1 MPRLFTVASDE
12 AISLM
17 ISAAKERLVLVAPG
31 LSKEVALALANRIK
45 SDGGPS
51 VLSVIME
58 IDPEV
63 CRLGF
68 GDIEAIDLLRPAL
81 ESRRL
86 AIQMQKG
93 VRIGLVVADAE
104 IRSEQRRVG

>member
-1 MPRLFTVASDE
+1 MPRLFSVASDE
-12 AISLM
+12 AISSM

-45 SDGGPS
+45 SDAGPS
-51 VLSVIME
+51 VLSVIMD

-86 AIQMQKG
+86 A
-93 VRIGLVVADAE
+93 
-104 IRSEQRRVG
+104 RSEERRVGKEGRYRWSRGHY